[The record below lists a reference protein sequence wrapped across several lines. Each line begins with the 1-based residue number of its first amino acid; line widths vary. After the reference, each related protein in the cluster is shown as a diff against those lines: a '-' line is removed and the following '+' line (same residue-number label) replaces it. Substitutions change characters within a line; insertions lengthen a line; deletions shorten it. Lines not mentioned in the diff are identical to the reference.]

1 MGRVEPPAPDQ
12 RPSAT
17 ISQWAG
23 ERAGYLCDIG
33 NAQATMLEKVAHLV
47 LDLEWPFIVEQ
58 VQIEEFGRHQASVLQ
73 TPTFDYGMAFRPGIP
88 CGTAAERGLGEL
100 QLPVEARCSNGL
112 SSCVDQILRRVG
124 GLQCEARVGI
134 LERSARSPSSVCR
147 RRTCSTPDVGRTVR
161 NSVSRSW
168 PGSKPSTTAVAA
180 NESRTSSRPNR
191 RRGPRTVNP
200 RCQPKPGADPGVR
213 DRRVRDRH
221 RPRRPGGR
229 PGQRPWGLRDEG
241 PDGTLRRRRPGDDRR
256 RQHGDGGR
264 GRRGGLSQRGRNAD
278 HWTVIGWP
286 PDVSRQSTLANS
298 AGSM

>member
-100 QLPVEARCSNGL
+100 QLPVEARCSSGL
-112 SSCVDQILRRVG
+112 SSWSTRSFG
-124 GLQCEARVGI
+124 GLAGC
-134 LERSARSPSSVCR
+134 SVRPDGHLGALGEESFFSLPQENVLDTR
-147 RRTCSTPDVGRTVR
+147 RWENREELRL
-161 NSVSRSW
+161 
-168 PGSKPSTTAVAA
+168 AIVAWI
-180 NESRTSSRPNR
+180 ETKYNR
-191 RRGPRTVNP
+191 RRRQRVPDKLTPEPQTRPENRQPPVSTQTRGRP
-200 RCQPKPGADPGVR
+200 RC
-213 DRRVRDRH
+213 
-221 RPRRPGGR
+221 PRSTCAGSPPTTASGR
-229 PGQRPWGLRDEG
+229 PPWTAPVGAS
-241 PDGTLRRRRPGDDRR
+241 
-256 RQHGDGGR
+256 
-264 GRRGGLSQRGRNAD
+264 RRGS
-278 HWTVIGWP
+278 
-286 PDVSRQSTLANS
+286 
-298 AGSM
+298 